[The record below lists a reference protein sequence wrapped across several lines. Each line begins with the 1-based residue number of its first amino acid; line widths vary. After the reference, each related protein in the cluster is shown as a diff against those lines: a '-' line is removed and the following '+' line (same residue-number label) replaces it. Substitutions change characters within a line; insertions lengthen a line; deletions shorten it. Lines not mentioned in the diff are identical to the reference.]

1 MKRKTPGVRKRS
13 IDSIYIYIY
22 IKSQKEWNVKTC
34 NNMIR
39 EGKQKKERNEA
50 VFVCVSYICDGGSRA
65 LLELFRTK
73 TRINAGVCGVT
84 PYTLIFRV
92 CVFTQTAVLTAH

>member
-1 MKRKTPGVRKRS
+1 
-13 IDSIYIYIY
+13 
-22 IKSQKEWNVKTC
+22 
-34 NNMIR
+34 MIR